1 MNIISFYRE
10 VKSEVLRIVWPARR
24 ETLMSVALVF
34 AMVVIAGLFFLL
46 VDSLLFKLIKFIL
59 G

>member
-1 MNIISFYRE
+1 MNIVNFYRE
-10 VKSEVLRIVWPARR
+10 VRSEVLRVVWPARR

-34 AMVVIAGLFFLL
+34 GMVVMAGLFFLL

>member
-1 MNIISFYRE
+1 MNVVNFYRE
-10 VKSEVLRIVWPARR
+10 VRSEVLRIVWPARR
-24 ETLMSVALVF
+24 ETFMSVALVF
-34 AMVVIAGLFFLL
+34 GMVIIAGLFFLI